1 MDTVVQDSAQAKL
14 LYLERNPLQKYFDSL
29 EKIRKLDG
37 DFVLAGASRKI
48 DGDVLYAVWEN
59 LDFLYGP
66 EIRPSELR
74 RYLKKRG
81 LPAPEGREL
90 VYEGESTYDGSNAKI
105 VVNGLASKT
114 WGNRTKYEININ
126 SILSGNEERCA
137 CATLTDIEIVC
148 GCTAGEK
155 LSKKTPPSMQNR
167 LPRSPTVAVD
177 AIIDHHTD
185 IALNYLVSRFGAYD
199 LELFGY
205 PAELVKLEK
214 VFIRKVL
221 ANRENWNLR
230 NYQLN
235 EKYRGLQ
242 EKLFKPLR
250 ERIRLCRTRQS

>member
-1 MDTVVQDSAQAKL
+1 MDTVVQDSAQAKP
-14 LYLERNPLQKYFDSL
+14 LYRERNPLQKYFDSL

-37 DFVLAGASRKI
+37 NFILAGASRKI

-59 LDFLYGP
+59 LYDLYGP
-66 EIRPSELR
+66 EIKPSELR
-74 RYLKKRG
+74 RYLRKRD
-81 LPAPEGREL
+81 LPIPVGREL

-105 VVNGLASKT
+105 VVNGLSSKT
-114 WGNRTKYEININ
+114 WEDRTKYDININ

-137 CATLTDIEIVC
+137 CSTLANIEIAC
-148 GCTAGEK
+148 GCISGEK

-177 AIIDHHTD
+177 AVIDHHTT

-205 PAELVKLEK
+205 PAESVKLEK
-214 VFIRKVL
+214 IFIRRVIDD
-221 ANRENWNLR
+221 RENWFRR

-235 EKYRGLQ
+235 EKYKGLQ
-242 EKLFKPLR
+242 EELFRPLR
-250 ERIRLCRTRQS
+250 ERIRLCRRRSS